1 MKYISVKLKKYKTK
15 MIVRIITDLRAKH
28 SDPNNEDRV
37 YLGVDGN
44 KGVIANMK
52 DLKIFDTLAV
62 KKQTLKTSIE
72 SCCMI
77 LRIDDIVSGIKKKEK
92 SGASGPQQPE
102 EDQETFGDQR
112 DG

>member
-1 MKYISVKLKKYKTK
+1 
-15 MIVRIITDLRAKH
+15 
-28 SDPNNEDRV
+28 
-37 YLGVDGN
+37 
-44 KGVIANMK
+44 MK

-72 SCCMI
+72 SSCMI

-92 SGASGPQQPE
+92 SGPGPQQPD